1 VSDRA
6 IVTCLEGTFVA
17 TPDRNELAQVVQ
29 RWNGGDA
36 QALEQLTALLYDEL
50 RLIAHSH
57 LLRERDSHTLSTT
70 ALVHEAYVQLAERT
84 GPAWQGRAQFFA
96 LISRVMR
103 HVLVDYARRRNAA
116 KRGGG
121 ELQVDLDERT
131 GSADAEIFE
140 LLSVNQA
147 LDRLAQQD
155 ERLARVV
162 ECRFFGG
169 MRDSEIAE
177 ALGISERTVER
188 EWRRARAYLFTMLAP
203 DRPAGE
209 AGG

>member
-1 VSDRA
+1 
-6 IVTCLEGTFVA
+6 VA
-17 TPDRNELAQVVQ
+17 PPNRHDFAQLVQ
-29 RWNGGDA
+29 QWNGGDA
-36 QALEQLTALLYDEL
+36 AALEQLIALLYDEL
-50 RLIAHSH
+50 RVIAHSH

-84 GPAWQGRAQFFA
+84 GPVWQGRAQFFA
-96 LISRVMR
+96 LVSRVMR

-121 ELQVDLDERT
+121 ELHVKVDERT
-131 GSADAEIFE
+131 GSADAEMFE

-147 LDRLAQQD
+147 LDRLARQD

-169 MRDSEIAE
+169 MRESEIAE
-177 ALGISERTVER
+177 ALGVSERTVER
-188 EWRRARAYLFTMLAP
+188 DWRRARAYLFTMLAT
-203 DRPAGE
+203 DSRADGAE
-209 AGG
+209 R

>member
-1 VSDRA
+1 M
-6 IVTCLEGTFVA
+6 A

-188 EWRRARAYLFTMLAP
+188 DWRRARAYLFTMLAP
-203 DRPAGE
+203 GRPAGE

>member
-1 VSDRA
+1 
-6 IVTCLEGTFVA
+6 VA

-188 EWRRARAYLFTMLAP
+188 DWRRARAYLFTMLAP
-203 DRPAGE
+203 GRPAGE